1 MTTTW
6 KIFDTKRRTSDGL
19 ILEVIYCCTANL
31 EEDIQRKVGTIT
43 LTGDSTSPNFIPF
56 NDLTEDILLTWV
68 KDSLGEA
75 AVTEIENILQSELQ
89 ARKAARE
96 AETEKRGLPWI
107 Q

>member
-6 KIFDTKRRTSDGL
+6 RIHNTKRRTSDGL
-19 ILEVIYCCTANL
+19 ILEVMYCCTATL
-31 EEDIQRKVGTIT
+31 EEDIQRKVRTIT
-43 LTGDSTSPNFIPF
+43 LTGDSTSPDFIPF
-56 NDLTEDILLTWV
+56 SDLTEDILLTWV
-68 KDSLGEA
+68 KDSLGET

-96 AETEKRGLPWI
+96 AETEVYGLPWI